1 MTMADQLLQAVR
13 EVVTHEI
20 DIITEQEGWLEDY
33 IITIIDK
40 RFKELKEKE

>member
-1 MTMADQLLQAVR
+1 MAMADQLLQAVR

-20 DIITEQEGWLEDY
+20 DIISGQDGWLEDY

-40 RFKELKEKE
+40 RFKELKEEE